1 MSSLLLERKRGSIF
15 TIWLILI
22 ALANAW
28 GAYRYYVIIED
39 FVSHSDPRFTGTLQW
54 GLPLL
59 GILALLNIVAVALLF
74 AWKRLGLYIILA
86 TNAIA
91 LVVSLMLG
99 VSLSTIA
106 PGLVGLAI
114 LIYFYQ
120 QRAHWFQ

>member
-1 MSSLLLERKRGSIF
+1 MSSTLERKRGTIF
-15 TIWLILI
+15 TIWLILV

-39 FVSHSDPRFTGTLQW
+39 YVSHSDPRFTGTLQW

-59 GILALLNIVAVALLF
+59 LILSLVNIAGVALLF
-74 AWKRLGLYIILA
+74 AWKKLGLYIILA

-99 VSLSTIA
+99 VPLSTLA
-106 PGLVGLAI
+106 LGLAGLAI
-114 LIYFYQ
+114 LFYFYQ
-120 QRAHWFQ
+120 QRSYMFQ